1 MKALAETPTAVRSY
15 AQAHKSVMAVKW
27 PPEWRDQ
34 AVVAQYLGE
43 QGVVF
48 QFEGGYE
55 EPHAKQYIPQLYLFT
70 RRYDRICVRIGDWV
84 VLKGEGKFVVVDKED
99 FASEYASE

>member
-1 MKALAETPTAVRSY
+1 MGHLETTQPVHAY
-15 AQAHKSVMAVKW
+15 IQKSRQVLAVKW
-27 PPEWRDQ
+27 PSEWRDQ
-34 AVVAQYLGE
+34 AIVAQYLGE

-99 FASEYASE
+99 FASEYASEQ